1 LACASLFER
10 NGLHGPFFF
19 AVPVACRVH
28 GDRELVVVVGVGAQL
43 VQLIERTVEG
53 LGYEFVDFERAGA
66 GLLRVTLDAPQTPG
80 GVGLDDCERVSRQLT
95 RVFEVEGVDY
105 DRLEVSS
112 PGLDRR
118 LSKPR
123 DFVRFAGQQV
133 LVQLVEPVDGRRRL
147 RGRLVG
153 VSGAA
158 GAEQIKL
165 EVADDTPGTKPRRQR
180 PVTAPTTPARV
191 VEVALAAI
199 DKARLVPELQF
210 GSKR

>member
-1 LACASLFER
+1 MGFTA
-10 NGLHGPFFF
+10 HFFLVRRCWP
-19 AVPVACRVH
+19 A
-28 GDRELVVVVGVGAQL
+28 GGGRELLAVTGVGAQL
-43 VQLIERTVEG
+43 TQLIERTVVG
-53 LGYEFVDFERAGA
+53 LGYEFVDLERAGG

-95 RVFEVEGVDY
+95 RVLEVEGVDY

-118 LSKPR
+118 LSRPR
-123 DFVRFAGQQV
+123 DFVRFTGQQV
-133 LVQLVEPVDGRRRL
+133 LIQLVEPVDGRRRF

-153 VSGAA
+153 LTGVS

-165 EVADDTPGTKPRRQR
+165 ELIEDEPTGNKQGQRRR
-180 PVTAPTTPARV
+180 PAKAPASPARV
-191 VEVALAAI
+191 VEVALAAV
-199 DKARLVPELQF
+199 DKARLVPELEF

>member
-1 LACASLFER
+1 MA
-10 NGLHGPFFF
+10 
-19 AVPVACRVH
+19 
-28 GDRELVVVVGVGAQL
+28 GVGAQL
-43 VQLIERTVEG
+43 TQLIERTVEG
-53 LGYEFVDFERAGA
+53 LGYEFVDFERAGG

-95 RVFEVEGVDY
+95 RVLEVEGVDY

-118 LSKPR
+118 LSRPR
-123 DFVRFAGQQV
+123 DFVRFTGQQV
-133 LVQLVEPVDGRRRL
+133 LIPLVEPVDGRRRF

-153 VSGAA
+153 LTGPL

-165 EVADDTPGTKPRRQR
+165 ELIED
-180 PVTAPTTPARV
+180 APTGSTRGQRRRPAKASAEPARV
-191 VEVALAAI
+191 VEVALADV
-199 DKARLVPELQF
+199 DKARLVPELEF

>member
-1 LACASLFER
+1 VASF
-10 NGLHGPFFF
+10 
-19 AVPVACRVH
+19 
-28 GDRELVVVVGVGAQL
+28 GAQL
-43 VQLIERTVEG
+43 TQLIERTVEG
-53 LGYEFVDFERAGA
+53 LGYELVELERAGG

-95 RVFEVEGVDY
+95 RVLEVEGIDY

-118 LSKPR
+118 LSRPR
-123 DFVRFAGQQV
+123 DFERFAGQQV
-133 LVQLVEPVDGRRRL
+133 LVQLVEPMEGRRRL

-153 VSGAA
+153 LTGAS
-158 GAEQIKL
+158 GAEQVRL
-165 EVADDTPGTKPRRQR
+165 ELADDAPEPNSKARRQAKV
-180 PVTAPTTPARV
+180 PATPARV

>member
-1 LACASLFER
+1 MGFTA
-10 NGLHGPFFF
+10 HFFLPRRSR
-19 AVPVACRVH
+19 AGVH
-28 GDRELVVVVGVGAQL
+28 GGRELVGVVGVGAQL
-43 VQLIERTVEG
+43 MQLIERTVEG

-95 RVFEVEGVDY
+95 RVLEVEGVDY

-133 LVQLVEPVDGRRRL
+133 VVQLIEPVDGRRRL

-165 EVADDTPGTKPRRQR
+165 EVADDMPAGGTKPRRQR
-180 PVTAPTTPARV
+180 PATAPATPARV

-199 DKARLVPELQF
+199 DKARLVPEL
-210 GSKR
+210 

>member
-1 LACASLFER
+1 MGFTAHFFLLRRPRAGGRGWSSGVASF
-10 NGLHGPFFF
+10 
-19 AVPVACRVH
+19 
-28 GDRELVVVVGVGAQL
+28 GAQL
-43 VQLIERTVEG
+43 TQLIERTVEG
-53 LGYEFVDFERAGA
+53 LGYELVELERAGG

-95 RVFEVEGVDY
+95 RVLEVEGIDY

-118 LSKPR
+118 LSRPR
-123 DFVRFAGQQV
+123 DFERFAGQQV
-133 LVQLVEPVDGRRRL
+133 LVQLVEPMEGRRRL

-153 VSGAA
+153 LTGAS
-158 GAEQIKL
+158 GAEQVRL
-165 EVADDTPGTKPRRQR
+165 ELADDAPEPNSKARRQGKV
-180 PVTAPTTPARV
+180 PATPARV

>member
-1 LACASLFER
+1 MGFTAHFFLAVCCHAGGHSW
-10 NGLHGPFFF
+10 
-19 AVPVACRVH
+19 
-28 GDRELVVVVGVGAQL
+28 RELAVGVGAQL
-43 VQLIERTVEG
+43 MELIEKTVEG
-53 LGYEFVDFERAGA
+53 LGYEFVELERAGG

-95 RVFEVEGVDY
+95 RVLEVEGVDY

-118 LSKPR
+118 LSRPR
-123 DFVRFAGQQV
+123 DFARFAGQQV
-133 LVQLVEPVDGRRRL
+133 LVQLSEPLDGKRRL

-158 GAEQIKL
+158 GAEQITL
-165 EVADDTPGTKPRRQR
+165 ELLDEVPAAPAKRRQR
-180 PVTAPTTPARV
+180 VTKAPASPPRV
-191 VEVALAAI
+191 VEVALAAV
-199 DKARLVPELQF
+199 DKARLVPQLEF

>member
-1 LACASLFER
+1 
-10 NGLHGPFFF
+10 
-19 AVPVACRVH
+19 VA
-28 GDRELVVVVGVGAQL
+28 GVGAQL
-43 VQLIERTVEG
+43 TQLIERTVEG
-53 LGYEFVDFERAGA
+53 LGYEFVDFERAGG

-95 RVFEVEGVDY
+95 RVLEVEGVDY

-123 DFVRFAGQQV
+123 DFERFTGQQV
-133 LVQLVEPVDGRRRL
+133 SIQLVEPVDGRRRF

-153 VSGAA
+153 LTGAS

-165 EVADDTPGTKPRRQR
+165 ELIED
-180 PVTAPTTPARV
+180 APTDNKQGQRRRPAKTPAGPVRV
-191 VEVALAAI
+191 VEVALAAV
-199 DKARLVPELQF
+199 DKARLVPELEF